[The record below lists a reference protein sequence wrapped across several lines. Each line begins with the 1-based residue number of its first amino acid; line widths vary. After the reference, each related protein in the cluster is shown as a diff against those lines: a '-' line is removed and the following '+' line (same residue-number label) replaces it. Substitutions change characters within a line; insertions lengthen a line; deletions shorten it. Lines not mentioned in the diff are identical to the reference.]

1 MTATTPPEEPGT
13 TADASDHGGPAQP
26 PSLRSALPGAD
37 QAAVWERVVPGAGDR
52 VLQLVEKD
60 FERETEK
67 HRQWCLDRAH
77 ERRMD
82 LANLALR
89 ATGMVVGSGG
99 VAGYLWVAK
108 YFVDHGAAI
117 PAAGMLGGGVAA
129 LAAAFLGNSKRNPR
143 A

>member
-1 MTATTPPEEPGT
+1 MTPPEQPG
-13 TADASDHGGPAQP
+13 AAASIGDGEERAQP
-26 PSLRSALPGAD
+26 LPAYSAVPAAD
-37 QAAVWERVVPGAGDR
+37 QAEIWERVVEGAGER
-52 VLQLVEKD
+52 MLRLVEQD
-60 FERETEK
+60 FEHQAEK

-89 ATGMVVGSGG
+89 ATGVIVGSGG

-108 YFVDHGAAI
+108 YFVDHGAAL

-129 LAAAFLGNSKRNPR
+129 LAAAFFGTAKRNPR
-143 A
+143 S